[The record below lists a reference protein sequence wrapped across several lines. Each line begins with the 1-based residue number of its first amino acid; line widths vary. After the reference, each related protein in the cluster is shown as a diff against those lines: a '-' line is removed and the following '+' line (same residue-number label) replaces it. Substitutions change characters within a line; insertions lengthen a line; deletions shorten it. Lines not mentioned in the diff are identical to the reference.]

1 MKTESKEEAHIKR
14 RIKEMRQRE
23 RQFRNLTIWYSNNTN
38 RKKRN
43 KYSS

>member
-1 MKTESKEEAHIKR
+1 MDSKEEAHIKR

-23 RQFRNLTIWYSNNTN
+23 RQYRNLTIWYSNNTN

-43 KYSS
+43 NHSS